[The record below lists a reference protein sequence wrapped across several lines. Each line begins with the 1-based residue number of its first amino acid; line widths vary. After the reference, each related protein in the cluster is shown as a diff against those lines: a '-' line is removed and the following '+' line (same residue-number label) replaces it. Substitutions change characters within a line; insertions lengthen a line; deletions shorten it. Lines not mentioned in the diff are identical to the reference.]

1 MSASRPESTAC
12 PIPAEASTT
21 TDSAVTARTAQRGLL
36 RRTAGTGGRREGRG
50 RVRCGGG
57 PPCGGDAG
65 TLGERGG
72 VGKVTPPR
80 GRNLGAGR
88 GIREHRRP
96 IRSADRGRDPRG
108 AHPCPPFA
116 VT

>member
-21 TDSAVTARTAQRGLL
+21 TDSPVTARMAQRGFF
-36 RRTAGTGGRREGRG
+36 RRTAGPGERPAGRG
-50 RVRCGGG
+50 RVRWGGG

-72 VGKVTPPR
+72 VGMVTPPR
-80 GRNLGAGR
+80 GRDLGPDVGSVSTVGPYDLLTGALTPAAR
-88 GIREHRRP
+88 TRVP
-96 IRSADRGRDPRG
+96 RSR
-108 AHPCPPFA
+108 
-116 VT
+116 

>member
-1 MSASRPESTAC
+1 MSESRPESTAC

-21 TDSAVTARTAQRGLL
+21 TDRAVTARMAQRGRF
-36 RRTAGTGGRREGRG
+36 RRTGGRGGRLKAP
-50 RVRCGGG
+50 RCGGG
-57 PPCGGDAG
+57 TPRDVAVG
-65 TLGERGG
+65 TRGERGG

-80 GRNLGAGR
+80 GTGRAAGR
-88 GIREHRRP
+88 AIREHRRP
-96 IRSADRGRDPRG
+96 IRSATRGCDPRG